1 MDEKN
6 LATASASL
14 RMRCIPNLVG
24 LIADKP
30 VLPQVESQ
38 NEWHHPVHTNKPAH
52 LTLLLMM
59 GAFDYE
65 GF

>member
-1 MDEKN
+1 
-6 LATASASL
+6 
-14 RMRCIPNLVG
+14 MRCIPNLVD

-38 NEWHHPVHTNKPAH
+38 NEWHHPVHTNKAAH